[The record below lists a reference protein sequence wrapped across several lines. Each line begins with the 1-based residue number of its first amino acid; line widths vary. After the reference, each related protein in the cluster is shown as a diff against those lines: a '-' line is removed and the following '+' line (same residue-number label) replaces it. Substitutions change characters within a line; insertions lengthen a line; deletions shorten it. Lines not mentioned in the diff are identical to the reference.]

1 MKRSV
6 RLTSRECG
14 RLCGSAISK
23 LYKHNLRLSTGFQQ
37 IARFST
43 QTQCGGARL
52 HAVAAKRETLR
63 SRLVRFAEGLGYACF
78 KQLQLVSQTR
88 LVVSC
93 LSCVRYGMNK
103 YS

>member
-52 HAVAAKRETLR
+52 APCRRGKTRDASVAPCPLR
-63 SRLVRFAEGLGYACF
+63 RGPRLRLLQTAATGVSDEACC
-78 KQLQLVSQTR
+78 QLFILR
-88 LVVSC
+88 KI
-93 LSCVRYGMNK
+93 RDE
-103 YS
+103 